1 MWKPIEIGTVV
12 AERKL
17 TFQSDDLQKSVTL
30 VVGQPVRS
38 DIADESDPWWCPI
51 QLRGLDDRVHS
62 IAGEDSLQ
70 ALVLA
75 LEFART
81 LLTTTAKDDGGTVSW
96 EQDDL
101 DCVTPSR
108 ATIEAYS
115 PPIEGLTQ
123 PKTHFVTNEPNSVSR
138 QPQSFLREASQSF
151 SHFAPSLAQVVA
163 QD

>member
-17 TFQSDDLQKSVTL
+17 TFQSDDLQKNVTL
-30 VVGQPVRS
+30 VVGQPVRP

-81 LLTTTAKDDGGTVSW
+81 LLTTTAKDDGGTVLGSKMTW
-96 EQDDL
+96 
-101 DCVTPSR
+101 
-108 ATIEAYS
+108 I
-115 PPIEGLTQ
+115 
-123 PKTHFVTNEPNSVSR
+123 VSR
-138 QPQSFLREASQSF
+138 LRGQQLRLIHRSLPRLYALPSISVRRLLAAIAREWSRYARQSRR
-151 SHFAPSLAQVVA
+151 
-163 QD
+163 

>member
-30 VVGQPVRS
+30 VVGQPIRS
-38 DIADESDPWWCPI
+38 DIADESASWWCPI

-81 LLTTTAKDDGGTVSW
+81 LLKNTAKDDGGTVSW

-108 ATIEAYS
+108 GLINAYS
-115 PPIEGLTQ
+115 QVAAEA
-123 PKTHFVTNEPNSVSR
+123 
-138 QPQSFLREASQSF
+138 LRVAIDLSEA
-151 SHFAPSLAQVVA
+151 AAGGDRERLESLHETVA
-163 QD
+163 AMRAKYRV